1 MEEDQAQANTE
12 NDQVKDQ
19 EMTDAKNEA
28 ENSENEAEEKEKSG
42 EPQSPSDSQNEGN

>member
-1 MEEDQAQANTE
+1 MDEDQAQVNTE

-42 EPQSPSDSQNEGN
+42 EPQSPS